1 MGQLTRHSSNFEN
14 LSNSSVADARLKAT
28 NCPTRETSVI
38 FRLQSDEQALLE
50 WNARIALLREQSK
63 TCLD

>member
-14 LSNSSVADARLKAT
+14 LSNSSVTDARLKAI
-28 NCPTRETSVI
+28 NSPNPETSVI
-38 FRLQSDEQALLE
+38 FKLQTDERALVE

-63 TCLD
+63 TRLD

>member
-1 MGQLTRHSSNFEN
+1 MEQLTRHSSNFEN
-14 LSNSSVADARLKAT
+14 QSNSSVADARLKAT
-28 NCPTRETSVI
+28 ICPNRETNVI
-38 FRLQSDEQALLE
+38 FKLQTDEQALLE